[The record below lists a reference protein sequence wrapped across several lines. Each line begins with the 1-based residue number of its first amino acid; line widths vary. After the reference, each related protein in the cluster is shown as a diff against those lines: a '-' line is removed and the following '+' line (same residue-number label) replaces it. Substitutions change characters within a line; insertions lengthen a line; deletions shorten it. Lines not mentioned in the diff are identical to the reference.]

1 MRLLDALDRLNQ
13 AHPWSHNDAF
23 AGFVL
28 RYARSAQRR
37 GGRSAL
43 DVGCGTGN
51 LVERLSRIFP
61 DVTGVEPD
69 LTVAAVA
76 QARFSTLTSV
86 QIELR
91 HFDHGEPD
99 RYDFIA
105 FVASLHHMP
114 LAATLHRAKMSLRSG
129 GQIVIVG
136 VARETPAD
144 APRSLFSLA
153 LNPLVGIVLHPLRA
167 TQPMPHIQAPT
178 TTATD
183 SLDDIQRIAQEVLS
197 GIRLRRRLFWRYTAT
212 WVSPH

>member
-28 RYARSAQRR
+28 RYARSTQRR
-37 GGRSAL
+37 GGRRAL

-51 LVERLSRIFP
+51 LIERLSHIFP
-61 DVTGVEPD
+61 DVIGVEPD

-76 QARFSTLTSV
+76 KARFSTSTSV
-86 QIELR
+86 QIEQR
-91 HFDHGEPD
+91 YFDHEEPD

-114 LAATLHRAKMSLRSG
+114 LAATLHRAKRSLRSG
-129 GQIVIVG
+129 GRIVIVG
-136 VARETPAD
+136 VARKTPAD
-144 APRSLFSLA
+144 VTRSLFSMA
-153 LNPLVGIVLHPLRA
+153 LNPLVGIVLHPSRA
-167 TQPMPHIQAPT
+167 TQPMPHMQAPT
-178 TTATD
+178 ATATD
-183 SLDDIQRIAQEVLS
+183 SVDDIQRIAQQVLP